1 MMSTVLSP
9 SAQTLLTAFLVE
21 KRALGFSYKT
31 DEGSIRRF
39 LSDFTESDD
48 GKIEFTKEYVLGH
61 IGNRLNQQSNTVLRD
76 VTAINAFLDFVIRKG
91 GYAYKVPPKVLP
103 KEHRN
108 FKAYIFTDNEIE
120 RMLNA
125 ADRVLYTDQNPDRQ
139 HQVPLMFCILF
150 NCGLR
155 ASELLK
161 LRICDVDLQEN
172 VFIILDTKFHKNRLV
187 PFSDSVA
194 DALRLY
200 LEKCPPQSL
209 DALLFLSSSSRSKN
223 GRYGVSWLQAQFR
236 TLLRLANIPYN
247 GAGNGPR
254 LHDIRHTFAVHCLNN
269 WALSGEDLTAALPV
283 LSRYL
288 GHTGLSGT
296 QKYLQL
302 TAQMYPDIVSKLE
315 TQFGHVIPQMEAAYE
330 NT

>member
-1 MMSTVLSP
+1 MSTILSP
-9 SAQTLLTAFLVE
+9 AAQALLTAFLAE

-39 LSDFTESDD
+39 LSDFTGSDD
-48 GKIEFTKEYVLGH
+48 GKIEFTKEYVLSH

-76 VTAINAFLDFVIRKG
+76 ATAINAFLDFVIRKG
-91 GYAYKVPPKVLP
+91 GHAYRLSPKSLP

-108 FKAYIFTDNEIE
+108 FRAYIFTDDEIE

-125 ADRVLYTDQNPDRQ
+125 ADHVLYTDQNPNRQ
-139 HQVPLMFCILF
+139 YQVPVIFRILF

-155 ASELLK
+155 MFELLK
-161 LRICDVDLQEN
+161 LRMCDVDLEEN
-172 VFIILDTKFHKNRLV
+172 VFTVLNTKFHKNRLV

-194 DALRLY
+194 DALKLY
-200 LEKCPPQSL
+200 LEQCPPQSPGS
-209 DALLFLSSSSRSKN
+209 LLFPSPSPRNKN
-223 GRYGVSWLQAQFR
+223 GKYGNSWLQVQFR
-236 TLLRLANIPYN
+236 SLLRLANIPYN

-269 WALSGEDLTAALPV
+269 WVLSGEDLTTALPV